1 MIDAKI
7 ETLLSVVDSLNF
19 TETARRLN
27 MTQPAVSHHIKL
39 LEEELGIRIFNRTE
53 KKLIL
58 TEEGKIAVR
67 YARRIKNLYGGLK
80 QELED
85 EKKRIRR
92 LTIGVTPTAEN
103 NIVSQVLAIYGAE
116 HPDIHITVISDTI
129 KNIYDKLRTYEISI
143 AIIEGA
149 LAHPDSYN
157 SVLLDTDYLVLAV
170 SNDNPLSSRSVVTLE
185 ELKQEKMILRLPDS
199 GTRSLFE
206 NSLAGKNQSL
216 SAFNVILEVDN
227 NAAIKELVRGN
238 FGVSVISKS
247 SCVDE
252 VRKNKFRI
260 LPIENLSMVREIQI
274 VYAKDFTHTEILD
287 EIARIYHRKMG
298 R

>member
-1 MIDAKI
+1 MLDSKI
-7 ETLLSVVDSLNF
+7 ETLLSVVDTLNF
-19 TETARRLN
+19 TETARQLN

-39 LEEELGIRIFNRTE
+39 LEDELGIRIFNRTE
-53 KKLIL
+53 KRLIL
-58 TEEGKIAVR
+58 TDEGKIAVR
-67 YARRIKNLYGGLK
+67 YARRIKNLYGTLR
-80 QELED
+80 QALED
-85 EKKRIRR
+85 EKRRIRR

-149 LAHPDSYN
+149 LVHPEAYN
-157 SVLLDTDYLVLAV
+157 SILLDTDYLVLAV

-199 GTRSLFE
+199 GTRNLFE
-206 NSLAGKNQSL
+206 NSLIGKNQSI

-227 NAAIKELVRGN
+227 NDAIKELVRAN

-274 VYAKDFTHTEILD
+274 VYTKDFAHTEILD
-287 EIARIYHRKMG
+287 EIARIYHRKMQ

>member
-1 MIDAKI
+1 MIDSKL
-7 ETLLSVVDSLNF
+7 ETLLSVAESLNF

-53 KKLIL
+53 KRLIL
-58 TEEGKIAVR
+58 TDEGKIAVR
-67 YARRIKNLYGGLK
+67 YARRIKNLYGTLK

-85 EKKRIRR
+85 DKKRIRR
-92 LTIGVTPTAEN
+92 LTIGVTPSAEN
-103 NIVSQVLAIYGAE
+103 NIVSQVLAIYGTE
-116 HPDIHITVISDTI
+116 HPNIHITVISDTI

-143 AIIEGA
+143 AIIEGS
-149 LAHPDSYN
+149 LAHPEAFN
-157 SVLLDTDYLVLAV
+157 SILLDTDYLVLAV
-170 SNDNPLSSRSVVTLE
+170 SNDNPLSSRNVVTLE

-206 NSLAGKNQSL
+206 NSLIGKNQAL
-216 SAFNVILEVDN
+216 SSFNVILEVDN
-227 NAAIKELVRGN
+227 NAVIKELVRGN

-247 SCVDE
+247 SCIDE

-274 VYAKDFTHTEILD
+274 VYAKDFAHAEVLN

>member
-1 MIDAKI
+1 MLDSKI
-7 ETLLSVVDSLNF
+7 ETLLSVVDTLNF
-19 TETARRLN
+19 TETARQLN

-39 LEEELGIRIFNRTE
+39 LEDELGIRIFNRAE
-53 KKLIL
+53 KRLIL
-58 TEEGKIAVR
+58 TDEGKIAVR
-67 YARRIKNLYGGLK
+67 YARRIKNLYGTLK
-80 QELED
+80 QALDD

-149 LAHPDSYN
+149 LVHPESYN
-157 SVLLDTDYLVLAV
+157 SILLDTDYLVLAV
-170 SNDNPLSSRSVVTLE
+170 SNDNPLSSRSVVTLD

-199 GTRSLFE
+199 GTRNLFE
-206 NSLAGKNQSL
+206 NSLIGKNQSL

-227 NAAIKELVRGN
+227 NDAIKELVRAN

-247 SCVDE
+247 SCEDE
-252 VRKNKFRI
+252 VRKNKLRI

-274 VYAKDFTHTEILD
+274 VYAKDFTHTEILN